1 MWIFEVNDIALSVW
15 QDRQLRFREPGIANV
30 IDGSIVFGD
39 EAIRQF
45 KSRPALCHLQYWQKL
60 NQEPTVRQSDGIAT
74 QADLIY
80 QHLLRIKEQVG
91 LVDHSKIRVVVPND
105 VTNPQLELLYGVFQY
120 VDLDIIDFVV
130 AAVGATR
137 VSQPVSH
144 HLDVGLNRAVLTE
157 LSVSEE
163 LTIGDSQPLT
173 RSGYIGL
180 MNAWTNE
187 VARVSLEESRFDPR
201 KFGSTE
207 QLVFDRFLDHPMG
220 SDDLHIDIE
229 HDRGTH
235 HVSVKAEELLRAGV
249 EVFEPIGAR
258 LNRDSTIALSPQAS
272 HLMGLGDYLIRLGH
286 AVRFCSEDALLD
298 ALLEMDT
305 PSVESS
311 DERVVHRS
319 FRVKPGV
326 VADSNDGPSTP
337 VTHILS
343 GANAVPIDQGYI
355 AMHPNG
361 EGEYFRLIR
370 QNGAPVLVPS
380 GSESIYWNDQP
391 VDSKI
396 QVRPGDR
403 IRCADTEFLL
413 ITVNKDG

>member
-15 QDRQLRFREPGIANV
+15 QDRELKFREPGIANV
-30 IDGSIVFGD
+30 LDGSIVFGD
-39 EAIRQF
+39 EAIRQY
-45 KSRPALCHLQYWQKL
+45 KARPALCHLQYWQKL
-60 NQEPTVRQSDGIAT
+60 NQEPTVRQSGGIAT

-80 QHLLRIKEQVG
+80 QHLSSIKEQVG

-137 VSQPVSH
+137 VTQPVSH
-144 HLDVGLNRAVLTE
+144 HLDVGLNRAILTE

-163 LTIGDSQPLT
+163 LSVGDSQPLT

-180 MNAWTNE
+180 LNAWTNE

-207 QLVFDRFLDHPMG
+207 QLVFNQFLDNRAA
-220 SDDLHIDIE
+220 SNDLHIDID

-235 HVSVKAEELLRAGV
+235 HVSVKAEELLRASS

-258 LNRDSTIALSPQAS
+258 LHRGSTVVLSPQAS
-272 HLMGLGDYLIRLGH
+272 NLLGLGDYLTRLGH
-286 AVRFCSEDALLD
+286 SVKYCSEEALLD
-298 ALLEMDT
+298 ALLELGE
-305 PSVESS
+305 PSQVSS
-311 DERVVHRS
+311 SERVVHRS
-319 FRVKPGV
+319 FRLEGGF
-326 VADSNDGPSTP
+326 VADSNSTFSGQA
-337 VTHILS
+337 THILS
-343 GANAVPIDQGYI
+343 GANAVPIEQGYI
-355 AMHPNG
+355 ATHPNG
-361 EGEYFRLIR
+361 QGEYFRLIR

-380 GSESIYWNDQP
+380 GSESIYWNGQP
-391 VDSKI
+391 VDSELVVK
-396 QVRPGDR
+396 PGDR